1 MIGKVLRI
9 HFQKVGQRFFKK
21 LKEEERKQR
30 FCPMGEE
37 SRIEESTIPQLEEVS
52 SKTNK
57 QKQLLLSNNLK
68 KFVFV
73 FDFFFLFF
81 FCSTVA

>member
-1 MIGKVLRI
+1 
-9 HFQKVGQRFFKK
+9 
-21 LKEEERKQR
+21 
-30 FCPMGEE
+30 MGEE

>member
-1 MIGKVLRI
+1 
-9 HFQKVGQRFFKK
+9 
-21 LKEEERKQR
+21 
-30 FCPMGEE
+30 MGEE

-81 FCSTVA
+81 FFCSTVA